1 MNNRLERPEKDTC
14 LVAELHQPP
23 PWNLSLEVKRQESEM
38 VIFDLVDRLLRDN
51 NLQPHQVPFQVLICL
66 EICWLCGAL
75 LVAGQESAALS
86 AFRSKKSGLQE

>member
-1 MNNRLERPEKDTC
+1 MNNRLKRPEKDTC

-51 NLQPHQVPFQVLICL
+51 NLQPHQVPFQTYSA
-66 EICWLCGAL
+66 WKHAGAL
-75 LVAGQESAALS
+75 LVACQPSAALS
-86 AFRSKKSGLQE
+86 AFRSRESGLQE